1 MSDYLDRAEE
11 LVEANFRAIAAYD
24 ARRKLR
30 MQQRKEQLAA
40 EEARWQTTR
49 ATIDDTAQM
58 IAALSKQHQETG
70 QRFEI
75 WLQDSRTARAEMEK
89 QSLEWKEQF
98 DQSMQANAL
107 EHSSFM
113 RNVEVL
119 LAKIARLWQRLAG

>member
-75 WLQDSRTARAEMEK
+75 WLQDSRAERAEIE
-89 QSLEWKEQF
+89 QQRLERQRQF
-98 DQSMQANAL
+98 DQSMQANAE
-107 EHSSFM
+107 EHKAFL
-113 RNVEVL
+113 RNVEIL
-119 LAKIARLWQRLAG
+119 WAEIARLRGD